1 MRARVLLFSVLLL
14 LCVGCD
20 HATKRVATSLLGQTD
35 AVSLVGDAVRFELAY
50 NAGAFLSLGAGLS
63 PELRRLLLVGL
74 VPIGLAIVCVS
85 MLRQHALDLA
95 SLVGVALIA
104 GGGLGNWLDRLLN
117 GGLVTDFVSIGA
129 GPLRTGIFNAA
140 DVFLV
145 AGVLLIL
152 AGSFRREPA
161 PADDDA
167 PP

>member
-1 MRARVLLFSVLLL
+1 MGAR
-14 LCVGCD
+14 
-20 HATKRVATSLLGQTD
+20 
-35 AVSLVGDAVRFELAY
+35 
-50 NAGAFLSLGAGLS
+50 LS

-85 MLRQHALDLA
+85 MLRQHALDRA

-104 GGGLGNWLDRLLN
+104 GGGLGNWLDRLLH

-129 GPLRTGIFNAA
+129 GPLRTGVFNGA

-152 AGSFRREPA
+152 ARSLRRDSTPGDAA
-161 PADDDA
+161 PQ
-167 PP
+167 